1 MKTVNSTTKIIE
13 NVSAEEIFKIW
24 IDVKN
29 WHKFNH
35 GIKSA
40 DLTGN
45 FIVGNF
51 IDLTLPNNK
60 KVKLQITEV
69 TKNKSFTDV
78 TTFPLA
84 KMYGIHEIIEENGKI
99 LLNATIKIEGILSFL
114 WEKLVA
120 NKVASK
126 IEDDMN
132 SLIKLVKDG
141 K

>member
-40 DLTGN
+40 DLTGD

-51 IDLTLPNNK
+51 INLTL
-60 KVKLQITEV
+60 E
-69 TKNKSFTDV
+69 
-78 TTFPLA
+78 PLA
-84 KMYGIHEIIEENGKI
+84 NSTIIN
-99 LLNATIKIEGILSFL
+99 
-114 WEKLVA
+114 
-120 NKVASK
+120 
-126 IEDDMN
+126 
-132 SLIKLVKDG
+132 
-141 K
+141 